1 MALEGILF
9 IKALQNALQNAV
21 QFGYTLLRGDKCT
34 SILSLI

>member
-21 QFGYTLLRGDKCT
+21 QFSYTLLREDKCT

>member
-21 QFGYTLLRGDKCT
+21 QYSYTLLRGDKCT